1 VRISR
6 QHSLGRVEAR
16 KRVDQIANEMAGDLK
31 LQTEWRDHSMQ
42 ITGSGVTGQIDI
54 TEHSV
59 DVNVNLGFT
68 MMLLEGTIRSAL
80 EDKMD
85 KYLS

>member
-6 QHSLGRVEAR
+6 QHSLGQAEAR
-16 KRVDQIANEMAGDLK
+16 KRVEQIADDMAGDFNLR
-31 LQTEWRDHSMQ
+31 TEWQDHSMK
-42 ITGSGVTGQIDI
+42 IKGPGVTGQIDI
-54 TEHSV
+54 SEHSI

-68 MMLLEGTIRSAL
+68 MMLLEGTIRSTI

-85 KYLS
+85 KHLR